1 MKCDVTITNKNYFSK
16 SCFKYLGYF
25 SCYDII
31 YLKKKKIEFIDLL
44 TNKWFEFEGQ
54 CLVMSSPIHVI
65 DGKENYIYF
74 IKYNGEIKE

>member
-44 TNKWFEFEGQ
+44 TNKWCEFEG
-54 CLVMSSPIHVI
+54 
-65 DGKENYIYF
+65 
-74 IKYNGEIKE
+74 